1 MRRRFQDFRSR
12 PSFSRRHSRATSKS
26 AALTCSTPCAEEHD
40 EVCKNAPSLLT
51 LAGRRLDWLTRS
63 RKSRVEN
70 PSDKDIVMNKAFIA
84 AAAFA
89 VLTSLS
95 LSGHAATQ
103 SQPAPLPAPAVAIT
117 QAPVNLNTADAVT
130 LTRELKGIGATK
142 AKAIIDYRDDHGP
155 FSSVDEL
162 LEVKGIG
169 SATLEKIR
177 GQLSVQ

>member
-1 MRRRFQDFRSR
+1 
-12 PSFSRRHSRATSKS
+12 
-26 AALTCSTPCAEEHD
+26 
-40 EVCKNAPSLLT
+40 
-51 LAGRRLDWLTRS
+51 
-63 RKSRVEN
+63 
-70 PSDKDIVMNKAFIA
+70 MNKAFIA